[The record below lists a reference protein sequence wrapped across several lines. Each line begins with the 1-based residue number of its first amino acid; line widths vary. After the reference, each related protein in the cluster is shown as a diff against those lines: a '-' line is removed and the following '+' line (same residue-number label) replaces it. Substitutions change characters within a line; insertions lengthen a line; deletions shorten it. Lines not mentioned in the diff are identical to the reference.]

1 VNFLRQKSVQ
11 AELWAGQSRNMNSG
25 SITAAKP
32 LSRAGISSLSFYVL
46 MQPFETISASNRYQS
61 VILIQP

>member
-1 VNFLRQKSVQ
+1 VNFLSPKSVQ

-25 SITAAKP
+25 LITAAES
-32 LSRAGISSLSFYVL
+32 LSRAGISSLYFYLL
-46 MQPFETISASNRYQS
+46 MQPFETTSASNRYQY

>member
-1 VNFLRQKSVQ
+1 VSFLRQKNVQ
-11 AELWAGQSRNMNSG
+11 AELWAGQSHNMNSG

-32 LSRAGISSLSFYVL
+32 LRRAGISSPSFYLL
-46 MQPFETISASNRYQS
+46 MQPFETTSASNRYQY

>member
-1 VNFLRQKSVQ
+1 VIFLRQKSVQ
-11 AELWAGQSRNMNSG
+11 AELWAGQSHSMNSG

-32 LSRAGISSLSFYVL
+32 LSIAGISSLSLYLL
-46 MQPFETISASNRYQS
+46 MQPFETTSASNRYQS

>member
-1 VNFLRQKSVQ
+1 
-11 AELWAGQSRNMNSG
+11 MNSG

-32 LSRAGISSLSFYVL
+32 LNRAGISSLSFYLL
-46 MQPFETISASNRYQS
+46 MQLFETTSALNRYQY